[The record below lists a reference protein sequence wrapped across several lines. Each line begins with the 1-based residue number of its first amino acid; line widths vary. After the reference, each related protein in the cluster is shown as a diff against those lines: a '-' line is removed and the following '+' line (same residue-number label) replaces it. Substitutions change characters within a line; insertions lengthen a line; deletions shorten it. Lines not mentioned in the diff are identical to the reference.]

1 MQARR
6 RNALVPAQPPSLV
19 SSDTAGLAASRVDS
33 PVSNLTLILI
43 VVPVVFLL
51 GFMLAAP
58 LLARRWQH
66 RQHVSAVNLFR
77 MQREQLEAKF
87 FDLAR
92 CRGIPRDLRWVECE
106 WLPEVTWG
114 RSVDDGMLTAFVG
127 VNIRFEAIEGG
138 DMEDVEAVGL
148 VREAA
153 AIFHFQNGRWGT
165 GGRAMFNMD
174 PRAAIDR
181 LAGQYEPVTSG

>member
-1 MQARR
+1 M
-6 RNALVPAQPPSLV
+6 
-19 SSDTAGLAASRVDS
+19 
-33 PVSNLTLILI
+33 SNLTLLLI
-43 VVPVVFLL
+43 VVPVIFMLGLLL
-51 GFMLAAP
+51 GAP
-58 LLARRWQH
+58 RLARRFRR
-66 RQHVSAVNLFR
+66 RQEVSAVDLFR

-92 CRGIPRDLRWVECE
+92 GRGIPRDLRWVDCE

-114 RSVDDGMLTAFVG
+114 RAIEDGMLTAFVG

-148 VREAA
+148 VRDAA
-153 AIFHFQNGRWGT
+153 AIFHFQDGRWGT

-174 PRAAIDR
+174 PVDAIDR
-181 LAGQYEPVTSG
+181 LSGQYEPVTTG

>member
-1 MQARR
+1 M
-6 RNALVPAQPPSLV
+6 
-19 SSDTAGLAASRVDS
+19 
-33 PVSNLTLILI
+33 SNLILFAI
-43 VVPVVFLL
+43 AVPVALLL
-51 GFMLAAP
+51 GLLLVAP
-58 LLARRWQH
+58 QLARRFRR
-66 RQHVSAVNLFR
+66 RQEVSAVCLFR

-92 CRGIPRDLRWVECE
+92 GRGIPRDLRWVDCE

-114 RSVDDGMLTAFVG
+114 RSIEDGMLTAFVG

-148 VREAA
+148 VRDAA
-153 AIFHFQNGRWGT
+153 AIFHFQDGRWGT

-174 PRAAIDR
+174 PVDAIDR
-181 LAGQYEPVTSG
+181 LSGQYEPVTTG

>member
-1 MQARR
+1 M
-6 RNALVPAQPPSLV
+6 
-19 SSDTAGLAASRVDS
+19 
-33 PVSNLTLILI
+33 SNLILFAI
-43 VVPVVFLL
+43 AVPVALLL
-51 GFMLAAP
+51 GLLLVAP
-58 LLARRWQH
+58 QLARRFRR
-66 RQHVSAVNLFR
+66 RQEVSAVGLFR

-92 CRGIPRDLRWVECE
+92 GRGIPRDLRWVDCE

-114 RSVDDGMLTAFVG
+114 RSIEDGMLTAFVG

-148 VREAA
+148 VRDAA
-153 AIFHFQNGRWGT
+153 AIFHFQDGRWRT

-174 PRAAIDR
+174 PVDAIDR
-181 LAGQYEPVTSG
+181 LSGQYEPVTTG